1 LFVFVLFCFG
11 FFFFF
16 KEKFF
21 VVESGEAREKLKT
34 DRGGRGGGEGGGA
47 GSTSRKQL
55 SRDHSVTGG
64 MRTVDLCSGFKS
76 S

>member
-1 LFVFVLFCFG
+1 LKFLFVCFVLFWLFLKNV
-11 FFFFF
+11 F

-34 DRGGRGGGEGGGA
+34 DRGGRAGA
-47 GSTSRKQL
+47 GSTSRKQI
-55 SRDHSVTGG
+55 SRDHSVTRG